1 MKKLVIIST
10 LSVLTVTSLMAGPL
24 VNAVILDNNGNPTK
38 SVANKAVKVKAGKHV
53 ADSNSSVAG
62 KVVKGKMIR
71 GDYRMKRK
79 VQNR

>member
-1 MKKLVIIST
+1 MKKLFIIST

-79 VQNR
+79 VHNR